1 MSAGH
6 AQERLIE
13 HLHRHTPWGAQVT
26 VTPVSHGEPYLGRVD
41 GPGYAALA
49 TAMEQA
55 YGAPVQRIGDGGSI
69 PFAAAVAAVHP
80 EVEILLIGVEEP
92 LAGIHGPD
100 ESVDPEEIRR
110 TALAEAIFLAGLGA
124 ST

>member
-1 MSAGH
+1 MCIRDS
-6 AQERLIE
+6 
-13 HLHRHTPWGAQVT
+13 
-26 VTPVSHGEPYLGRVD
+26 LGRVD